1 MRMSSQNSNP
11 DEAHEGTVG
20 CAAHASFQG
29 LIGLAR
35 ADITP
40 PVGIYAR
47 NWGAARH
54 EVASSIHRPL
64 TLTALT
70 LAQDG
75 QSEPLVLLDAD
86 LGWWRSRDLFQ
97 SFRCRILKALSLE
110 PASLI
115 FALSHTHAGPV
126 LAEIES
132 DLPGSDLLTR
142 YLEQLVETSIETV
155 KAARDGARP
164 STLDWHK
171 GRCQLAKYRD
181 LKDPTPG
188 EDRFVCGFDPNG
200 SPEDTLLLG
209 RVTDTQGATRAVLVN
224 YACHPT
230 TLAWENAAISPD
242 FVGAMRET
250 IESHVDGALSIF
262 LQGASGELAPGY
274 QYVGDPS
281 VADRHGRQLGFA
293 ALATLEDMNP
303 PGCKL
308 VYDRVVESGAPLAV
322 WRFEPVE
329 RSFRLLAMEETIELP
344 LKQWPSADV
353 LEQQRKACE
362 DRAVAERL
370 RRRRDIRREL
380 GDGDHYALP
389 LHVWCIGD
397 AIVVG
402 TMAEAY
408 SSLQIQLRQRF
419 SDRTIIVMNLI
430 NGSIGYLPPSNAY
443 ESEIYQV
450 EQTPFA
456 CGSLEAMT
464 EAFMQLIQAKIGS
477 DPQEPDLAKKA

>member
-1 MRMSSQNSNP
+1 MLMNSQNPNP
-11 DEAHEGTVG
+11 DEAHDGTVG
-20 CAAHASFQG
+20 CVGHASFEG
-29 LIGLAR
+29 LIGLER
-35 ADITP
+35 AEITP

-70 LAQDG
+70 LAQNNH
-75 QSEPLVLLDAD
+75 SKPLVLLDAD

-97 SFRCRILKALSLE
+97 LFRSRILKALSLE

-126 LAEIES
+126 LAETEI

-142 YLEQLVETSIETV
+142 YLEQLVETTIKTV
-155 KAARDGARP
+155 KAAIDRARP
-164 STLDWHK
+164 STLEWHT

-188 EDRFVCGFDPNG
+188 ADRFVCGFDPSG
-200 SPEDTLLLG
+200 SPDDALLLG
-209 RVTDTQGATRAVLVN
+209 RVTDTQGATRAMLVN

-230 TLAWENAAISPD
+230 TLAWENTAISPD

-250 IESHVDGALSIF
+250 IESQVDGALAIF
-262 LQGASGELAPGY
+262 LQGASGELAPGH

-303 PGCKL
+303 SGCKL

-322 WRFEPVE
+322 WLYEPVE
-329 RSFRLLAMEETIELP
+329 HSSRLLAMEESIELP
-344 LKQWPSADV
+344 LKQWPSAEI
-353 LEQQRKACE
+353 LEQQRMACE
-362 DRAVAERL
+362 DCAAAERL

-380 GDGDHYALP
+380 GDGDHYTLP
-389 LHVWCIGD
+389 LHAWCVGD
-397 AIVVG
+397 AILVG

-408 SSLQIQLRQRF
+408 SSLQVQLRQRF
-419 SDRTIIVMNLI
+419 PDRTIIVMNLI
-430 NGSIGYLPPSNAY
+430 NGSIGYLPPSSSY
-443 ESEIYQV
+443 DSEIYQV

-456 CGSLEAMT
+456 RGSLEAMT
-464 EAFMQLIQAKIGS
+464 EAFMQLIQAKIGNN
-477 DPQEPDLAKKA
+477 PQEPDLAKKA